1 MKKQLSAF
9 LFILFA
15 ATSFAQTSNNVD
27 TVRFCF
33 IKYKVPAGCT
43 AESRS
48 QVKCDN
54 YSISWIDLTPEIL
67 KTMPDQVVNQMAGQ
81 FKKFKK
87 EAITCYL
94 LDNPVKGYKVSYKT
108 DRGTT
113 YQIVAA
119 GVANEQPVLVQL
131 VLDKEPKTDADIP
144 EFPKQMI
151 RLSK

>member
-1 MKKQLSAF
+1 MKNQLSTF

-15 ATSFAQTSNNVD
+15 ATSIAQTSTNAD

-54 YSISWIDLTPEIL
+54 YSMSWIDMTPEIL

-108 DRGTT
+108 DKGTT

-131 VLDKEPKTDADIP
+131 VLDKEAKTDADIP
-144 EFPKQMI
+144 EFPRQII